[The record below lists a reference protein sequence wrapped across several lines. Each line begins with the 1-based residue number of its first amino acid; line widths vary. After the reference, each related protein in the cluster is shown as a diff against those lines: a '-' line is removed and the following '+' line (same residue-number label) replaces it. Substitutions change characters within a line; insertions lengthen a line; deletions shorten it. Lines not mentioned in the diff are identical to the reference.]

1 MNNDIQ
7 CLQLEVE
14 NEVGVKLNV
23 SRSVVEKSRS
33 EVKIE
38 PEKFWLR
45 TVITGRITC
54 KETQIK
60 IRQEGGTAPTLGTH

>member
-33 EVKIE
+33 EVIIK
-38 PEKFWLR
+38 PEKFLLP
-45 TVITGRITC
+45 TVITDRITC

-60 IRQEGGTAPTLGTH
+60 IRQEGGTTPTLGTH

>member
-23 SRSVVEKSRS
+23 SRSVVEKSR

>member
-33 EVKIE
+33 EIKIE
-38 PEKFWLR
+38 PETFWLR
-45 TVITGRITC
+45 TVITGRIT
-54 KETQIK
+54 
-60 IRQEGGTAPTLGTH
+60 

>member
-7 CLQLEVE
+7 CLHLEVE

-23 SRSVVEKSRS
+23 SRSVVEKSWID
-33 EVKIE
+33 VKIE

-54 KETQIK
+54 KVTQIK
-60 IRQEGGTAPTLGTH
+60 IRQEVGTTPTLGTH

>member
-1 MNNDIQ
+1 MNNDVQ

-23 SRSVVEKSRS
+23 SWSVVEKSRS

-38 PEKFWLR
+38 PEIFWLR

-54 KETQIK
+54 KVTQIK
-60 IRQEGGTAPTLGTH
+60 IRQEGGTTPTLGTH

>member
-1 MNNDIQ
+1 MKSSEVE
-7 CLQLEVE
+7 CQLECSR
-14 NEVGVKLNV
+14 KK
-23 SRSVVEKSRS
+23 SRSVVEKRRS

-60 IRQEGGTAPTLGTH
+60 IRQEGGTTPIPGTH